1 MDSVNAVIEKDRF
14 ARHVGIEIVEAREGR
29 AKARMRVGPEHLNGL
44 GMVHGGAIF
53 SLADYAFAA
62 ACNSYG
68 CVSVAINANISYVKA
83 AKGGLLVAEA
93 EEIRQEGKLGT
104 CLVRV
109 TDEQGEVIATFQ
121 GLSYRKGGMGGQG

>member
-1 MDSVNAVIEKDRF
+1 MNPVIDKDQF
-14 ARHVGIEIVEAREGR
+14 AQYNGIQIIEAANGR
-29 AKARMRVGPEHLNGL
+29 AKACLHVGPQHLNGL

-68 CVSVAINANISYVKA
+68 CLSVAVNASISYIKA
-83 AKGGLLVAEA
+83 AQSGQLTAEA
-93 EEIRQEGKLGT
+93 EEIQQDGRLGT

-109 TDEQGEVIATFQ
+109 TDDKGQVIATFQ
-121 GLSYRKGGMGGQG
+121 GLSYRKGEPPEK